1 MHNSPS
7 YFDRAIFIL
16 RLKACTY
23 EFVKIPNTAESYI
36 GRTHIT
42 QRMWQEIMG
51 YNPSEYIGDNMPVV
65 SISYAEIQ
73 EFIKR
78 LSSDI
83 DTGDAFDISFM
94 LLSESIWEQ
103 VAGANNDIF
112 VDTNHVFTAGLKS
125 GFSPT
130 KVWSAENSCGHPHEV
145 ASLPPNEFGLYDMY
159 GNVWDMCLGKIFHKK
174 PERLDNESDL
184 EYEHRCLR
192 DSLTNHKLLPSYV
205 LRGGAWNVLKD
216 GYTKDSRIL
225 IGASDKFVN
234 AGFRLIC
241 EIPRILYLNKQVFI

>member
-16 RLKACTY
+16 RLKTCTY
-23 EFVKIPNTAESYI
+23 EFINIPNTESYV

-51 YNPSEYIGDNMPVV
+51 YNPSEYVGDNMPVV

-78 LSSDI
+78 LSADVDS
-83 DTGDAFDISFM
+83 GEVFHISFD
-94 LLSESIWEQ
+94 LLSEYLWEQ
-103 VAGANNDIF
+103 VAGTNNNIF
-112 VDTNHVFTAGLKS
+112 VDTKHIFTAGLKS
-125 GFSPT
+125 GFSPA
-130 KVWSAENSCGHPHEV
+130 KVWSAENSSGRPHEV

-159 GNVWDMCLGKIFHKK
+159 GNVWDMCLDKIYNKD
-174 PERLDNESDL
+174 PERLGNESDI
-184 EYEHRCLR
+184 EYKRRCVKVRLR
-192 DSLTNHKLLPSYV
+192 NGSITSGYV
-205 LRGGAWNVLKD
+205 LKGGAWNVLKD

-225 IGASDKFVN
+225 IGANDKFVN

-241 EIPRILYLNKQVFI
+241 EIPKFYIPTSRFLYK